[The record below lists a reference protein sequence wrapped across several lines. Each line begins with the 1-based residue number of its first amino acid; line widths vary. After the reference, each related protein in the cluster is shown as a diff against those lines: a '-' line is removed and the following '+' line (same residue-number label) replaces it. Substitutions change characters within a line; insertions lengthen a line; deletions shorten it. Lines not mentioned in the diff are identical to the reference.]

1 MDLRSEVL
9 ARMRADSAA
18 VDAFLAAADS
28 YSKNV
33 ASEVPWPYSLLEW
46 TPQED
51 APEPVRRVLAVVHDN
66 VEWLRGVLA
75 ERGWPGRSVVG
86 EDGVDAF
93 WLLLQHA
100 GSGVPTIGTPAN
112 LSFQASC
119 VPLLQQAVRMG
130 EAHPRHLA
138 HVVDNQRLRT
148 NQPPEFAVLQTAF
161 ALEDGELVLR
171 PGLDAGTI
179 DDNREQIGLLP
190 VSVDLDRR
198 RAGNPPDATD
208 GTRPEPWPA

>member
-1 MDLRSEVL
+1 MN
-9 ARMRADSAA
+9 ADSAA
-18 VDAFLAAADS
+18 VGAFLAAADS
-28 YSKNV
+28 CPETV
-33 ASEVPWPYSLLEW
+33 AGEAPWPYSLLEW
-46 TPQED
+46 TPPEE
-51 APEPVRRVLAVVHDN
+51 APEPVRRVLTVVHEN
-66 VEWLRGVLA
+66 VEWLRAVIA
-75 ERGWPGRSVVG
+75 ERGWPGRSMVG

-119 VPLLQQAVRMG
+119 VPLLQAAVRTG

-138 HVVDNQRLRT
+138 HVVDNQRARMD
-148 NQPPEFAVLQTAF
+148 QPPEYAVLATSF
-161 ALEDGELVLR
+161 ATVDDELVLR
-171 PGLDAGTI
+171 PPLDADAI
-179 DDNREQIGLLP
+179 DASRAAIGLLP
-190 VSVDLDRR
+190 LSVDLARR